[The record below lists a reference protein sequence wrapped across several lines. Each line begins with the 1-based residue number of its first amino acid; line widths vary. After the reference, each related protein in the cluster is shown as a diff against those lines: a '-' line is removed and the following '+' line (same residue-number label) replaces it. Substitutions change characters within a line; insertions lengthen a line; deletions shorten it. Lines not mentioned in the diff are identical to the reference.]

1 VKRSHFRA
9 VVSQILVENPVAS
22 SQTGTASAFVD
33 GLHPNLFVG
42 IALAYYP
49 TVAHRP
55 ASFGANLF
63 KIYQWQYN
71 ELGALVQLS
80 SSPINGSSGL
90 NAPDS
95 WEGTTT
101 LPTLELQHSYVG
113 MGSGDEGRWEVI
125 VTLAP
130 AIPMCEDEFAA
141 LAQSVN
147 IRVASKKVL
156 S

>member
-1 VKRSHFRA
+1 MKLKHLKA
-9 VVSQILVENPVAS
+9 VLSTILVDNPVAS
-22 SQTGTASAFVD
+22 VQTGTTSAFID

-42 IALAYYP
+42 IALAYIP
-49 TVAHRP
+49 SVGHRP
-55 ASFGANLF
+55 SSFSTNLF
-63 KIYQWQYN
+63 KLYQWCAN
-71 ELGALVQLS
+71 EIGALVQLS
-80 SSPINGSSGL
+80 STPVNGSSGQ

-101 LPTLELQHSYVG
+101 LPTLELAHTYVG

-130 AIPMCEDEFAA
+130 AIEMCDADFAA
-141 LAQSVN
+141 LAQEVN
-147 IRVASKKVL
+147 IRAAKKVL